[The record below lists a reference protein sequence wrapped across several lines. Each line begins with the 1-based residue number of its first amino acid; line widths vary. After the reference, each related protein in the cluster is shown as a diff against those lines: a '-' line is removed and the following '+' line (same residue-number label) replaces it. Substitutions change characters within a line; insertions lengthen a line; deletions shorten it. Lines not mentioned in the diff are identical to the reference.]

1 MFKKKYFKIFFFISF
16 LILLIFVYLS
26 LSQNNINKKKNYSNM
41 IKEDEIILYN
51 SNIIKEV
58 NYVAQDSNG
67 NKYIV
72 DADEGEIDFSNK
84 DIIFLKNINAFI
96 KLSNLEQISILSNFG
111 KYNIL
116 NYDTIFNKN
125 VHITYKG
132 IEIYGDYL
140 EFSLENNLMIISRN
154 VTLVNAANIL
164 KADVV
169 EMNIQN
175 QDIRI
180 YMYEKNK
187 KVNINSKN

>member
-1 MFKKKYFKIFFFISF
+1 MSKKKYFRIFFFILF

-26 LSQNNINKKKNYSNM
+26 FSQNNINKKKNYSNM

-84 DIIFLKNINAFI
+84 DIIYLKNINASI
-96 KLSNLEQISILSNFG
+96 KLSNLEHISIFSNFG

-154 VTLVNAANIL
+154 VTL
-164 KADVV
+164 
-169 EMNIQN
+169 
-175 QDIRI
+175 
-180 YMYEKNK
+180 
-187 KVNINSKN
+187 INTAMS

>member
-26 LSQNNINKKKNYSNM
+26 LSQNNINKKKYNSDMSKDN
-41 IKEDEIILYN
+41 EIILYN
-51 SNIIKEV
+51 SNIIKGV
-58 NYVAQDSNG
+58 NYIAKDNNG
-67 NKYIV
+67 NEYIIR
-72 DADEGEIDFSNK
+72 ADEGEIDFSNK
-84 DIIFLKNINAFI
+84 DIIFLKNINASI
-96 KLSNLEQISILSNFG
+96 KLSNLEHISIFSNFG

-125 VHITYKG
+125 VHIAYKD

-140 EFSLENNLMIISRN
+140 DFSIENNLMIISRN